1 MTDKK
6 LENLAYRL
14 QDMNSLRNLFSEL
27 NFDFEDKPVNKDNWN
42 DEQKQ
47 MVLEARVIA
56 KKNDYKIYYIQTD
69 TDSLKQWKG
78 ISSKI
83 IKDNQGFCMVC
94 SHNPG
99 GFKWVFSSLS
109 KEFSKSFSETRHVPI
124 DIKPNVGVPKTFVDF
139 LECIR
144 ISKDSTTISIISQIS
159 DAFDTFAVQIHDELT
174 VNVFEALKVLAEGI
188 ISDKSNNLTLNEQTL
203 KDIREPTFILLYR
216 IMFVLYAED
225 RSIFPEEKFYYDN
238 FSLKWIKNNWIL
250 KSDHSVEEYGVH
262 KRIQRLFRLIEM
274 GSEELDYKP
283 EEFFMRSYYGRLF
296 DRKIHSKLEKWSIP
310 NKNLLDAVGLLTR
323 TRDKKGNYFFLDYAA
338 LETRH
343 LGAIYEHLLEYHLT
357 VKDGKVDDLPNP
369 KERKSTGSY
378 YTPQYIVDYIV
389 ENTVGP
395 LIDNIVKKTD
405 DPSEQVDNI
414 LDLNVL
420 DPAMGSG
427 HFLVG
432 ATNYIAKRICQI
444 EYGEEVTEQAFV
456 ERKRD
461 VARRCVYGVDINPLA
476 VDLASVS
483 LWLETLSSE
492 KPLSFLSAHLK
503 SGNSLIGS
511 SIDDILE
518 KQTTLIESAKGRTR
532 FKKIVRDFIML
543 ETLDDDTAQAVK
555 AKIAKYDNM
564 QSKGTT
570 YYDLKFLLDAKV
582 AKSFG
587 VDVPPIGDFVHKI
600 GENSLDY
607 HLEDNAWQ
615 EVKEASMKHLFFH
628 WDLEFLDIFYDSDGK
643 RKANPGFDAVVG
655 NPPYVRQES
664 IGKFKN
670 VMQLSKNNS
679 LGLKN
684 CIIPSKMDLGGYFYY
699 HSLNILKNKGKLGFI
714 TSDGW
719 MSVNYGKS
727 LQKVLLNICDITAI
741 MKTEFNIF
749 EDADTKT
756 VTLTLE
762 KNNKHMH
769 DKNLHNVKIIYFKNK
784 NEFTSLITEHI
795 KEKPQHELTEGN
807 WNHYFQNE
815 MISSKINMM
824 QMRDAG
830 SIKRGKVTGYRDFFI
845 LSQSTINEYNIPAK
859 YLCPVIPSGVHSCL
873 LTSDCVTEY
882 LLNVNESK
890 DELLKNDDGKKV
902 LKYIE
907 SAERT
912 KIIIKRGSLRT
923 NTKISE
929 LPTMKA
935 RRLWYSLKLGISPP
949 MFLSRLINQQVRIY
963 ENNNTFHTI
972 NTFVYFTPNDVS
984 LLHAFLAYFASPWFS
999 LYLEKNAHPMGGGA
1013 LSVETIDYKNSP
1025 VPNFK
1030 NLSKSNIEKMKKAW
1044 CNYREDFDQKKLDSV
1059 VLKILGF
1066 TAEEIKQI
1074 GEELEDIRNKRL
1086 NSK

>member
-1 MTDKK
+1 MTNKK

-14 QDMNSLRNLFSEL
+14 QDMNSLRDLFSEL

-56 KKNDYKIYYIQTD
+56 KKKDYKIYYIQTD

-139 LECIR
+139 LEGIR
-144 ISKDSTTISIISQIS
+144 IGKDSAAISIISQIS
-159 DAFDTFAVQIHDELT
+159 SAFDTFAIQIHDELT
-174 VNVFEALKVLAEGI
+174 VNVFEALKILAEGI
-188 ISDKSNNLTLNEQTL
+188 ISDKSNNLTLNEQVLT
-203 KDIREPTFILLYR
+203 DIREPTFILLYR

-250 KSDHSVEEYGVH
+250 KSDHSVEEYMVQ
-262 KRIQRLFRLIEM
+262 KRIQKLFRLIEI

-296 DRKIHSKLEKWSIP
+296 DRKIHSKLERWNIP
-310 NKNLLDAVGLLTR
+310 NKNLLDAIGLLTR
-323 TRDKKGNYFFLDYAA
+323 TCDKKGNYFFLDYAA

-395 LIDNIVKKTD
+395 LIDNIVKNTD
-405 DPSEQVDNI
+405 DPSEQIDNI

-444 EYGEEVTEQAFV
+444 EYGEDVTEQAFV

-511 SIDDILE
+511 SINGILE
-518 KQTTLIESAKGRTR
+518 KQTTLIESARGRTQ

-543 ETLDDDTAQAVK
+543 ETLDDDTAQTVK
-555 AKIAKYDNM
+555 AKTVKYTNM
-564 QSKGTT
+564 QEKGTT
-570 YYDLKFLLDAKV
+570 HYKLRVMLDAKV
-582 AKSFG
+582 AKLFG
-587 VDVPPIGDFVHKI
+587 IDVPPIGDFVHKI
-600 GENSLDY
+600 GEGSLDFY
-607 HLEDNAWQ
+607 SDKRWRSVEKVSEEH
-615 EVKEASMKHLFFH
+615 SFFH
-628 WDLEFLDIFYDSDGK
+628 WDLEFLDIFYGEDGK
-643 RKANPGFDAVVG
+643 RKKNPGFDAVVG
-655 NPPYVRQES
+655 NPPYFNLTS
-664 IGKFKN
+664 
-670 VMQLSKNNS
+670 
-679 LGLKN
+679 
-684 CIIPSKMDLGGYFYY
+684 D
-699 HSLNILKNKGKLGFI
+699 HILKKISDYNELKHGVLNSAALFMKKGMNLLCKDDKEGFLGFI
-714 TSDGW
+714 IP
-719 MSVNYGKS
+719 KS
-727 LQKVLLNICDITAI
+727 FLIIDSW
-741 MKTEFNIF
+741 
-749 EDADTKT
+749 
-756 VTLTLE
+756 
-762 KNNKHMH
+762 KH
-769 DKNLHNVKIIYFKNK
+769 I
-784 NEFTSLITEHI
+784 
-795 KEKPQHELTEGN
+795 
-807 WNHYFQNE
+807 
-815 MISSKINMM
+815 
-824 QMRDAG
+824 
-830 SIKRGKVTGYRDFFI
+830 RDFI
-845 LSQSTINEYNIPAK
+845 L
-859 YLCPVIPSGVHSCL
+859 
-873 LTSDCVTEY
+873 D
-882 LLNVNESK
+882 
-890 DELLKNDDGKKV
+890 
-902 LKYIE
+902 
-907 SAERT
+907 
-912 KIIIKRGSLRT
+912 KIIISVNDVGKQWKNVGLEQVIIVVKNKSRNDKTPTNVLTDFKLVNVIPQRWFKEHGGILTGLNKEMQRIVDKMENKSVKLATIAAMPRGAYVPKSEYIQKSKNSCHVLGGTNVERYLIKNGNKRKPNRYLTINDPKLKSKQKIFEKKGIIYQRLTSSVPKIVATIENKKRPTDDTLHNLIITDNDYSYNEIAAILNSDLMTFYLRYAIINNSTLTIDLDVGYMGKIPIKRSTNSLSKQVLTIIKNKQIISDKRDELFKIICNDVEPE
-923 NTKISE
+923 NTSKKLKLWHSLDFKEFLYELKKQKINLKSKDCDEYKKDFYRIKKNVLE
-929 LPTMKA
+929 LKNQIQKA
-935 RRLWYSLKLGISPP
+935 NDELNRIVYETYSLCK
-949 MFLSRLINQQVRIY
+949 
-963 ENNNTFHTI
+963 
-972 NTFVYFTPNDVS
+972 
-984 LLHAFLAYFASPWFS
+984 
-999 LYLEKNAHPMGGGA
+999 
-1013 LSVETIDYKNSP
+1013 
-1025 VPNFK
+1025 
-1030 NLSKSNIEKMKKAW
+1030 
-1044 CNYREDFDQKKLDSV
+1044 
-1059 VLKILGF
+1059 
-1066 TAEEIKQI
+1066 EEIQLIEGLIKKDHI
-1074 GEELEDIRNKRL
+1074 
-1086 NSK
+1086 

>member
-6 LENLAYRL
+6 LENLACRL

-144 ISKDSTTISIISQIS
+144 IVKDSTTISIISQIS

-174 VNVFEALKVLAEGI
+174 VNVFEALKILAEGI

-283 EEFFMRSYYGRLF
+283 EEFFMRSYYGRMF

-570 YYDLKFLLDAKV
+570 YYDLKCLLDAKV

-600 GENSLDY
+600 GENSLDFY
-607 HLEDNAWQ
+607 SDERWQ
-615 EVKEASMKHLFFH
+615 QVKKVSEGHSFFH
-628 WDLEFLDIFYDSDGK
+628 WDLEFLDIFYGEDGK
-643 RKANPGFDAVVG
+643 RKKNPGFDGVVG
-655 NPPYVRQES
+655 NPPYFNLAANDILRNCSDYSFLANGVLNASSLFTKKGMDLLLNDGYLGFIIPKSFLIVESWKPVRNFILDYSLIRVNDVGKQWDEVGLEQAIITVMKNHEKVNTEVLAKFQNIDIISQKLFKTRGVILTCLDKKKLKLVEKIEKDS
-664 IGKFKN
+664 IYLDKIAEMPRGITIKSSEYFSENKN
-670 VMQLSKNNS
+670 NFVQILGGTNIERFLVKDGNKRKPNRFLKSDDSRVLSKKKIFDKKRILYQNIASSIPKIISTLEETKLPTDDTINNLILTNSKYSYEDVLAILNSDVITFYLRYAIINNS
-679 LGLKN
+679 ELTVHLDKPYLGKIPIKN
-684 CIIPSKMDLGGYFYY
+684 PKRTLTKIIS
-699 HSLNILKNKGKLGFI
+699 NILKNKKLMDKHNKKFL
-714 TSDGW
+714 
-719 MSVNYGKS
+719 NR
-727 LQKVLLNICDITAI
+727 LQEHAYNVHISKKLEAYYEMNFS
-741 MKTEFNIF
+741 EFMQ
-749 EDADTKT
+749 E
-756 VTLTLE
+756 LE
-762 KNNKHMH
+762 NNK
-769 DKNLHNVKIIYFKNK
+769 VKITLK
-784 NEFTSLITEHI
+784 
-795 KEKPQHELTEGN
+795 Q
-807 WNHYFQNE
+807 
-815 MISSKINMM
+815 
-824 QMRDAG
+824 
-830 SIKRGKVTGYRDFFI
+830 
-845 LSQSTINEYNIPAK
+845 
-859 YLCPVIPSGVHSCL
+859 
-873 LTSDCVTEY
+873 
-882 LLNVNESK
+882 K
-890 DELLKNDDGKKV
+890 DEWEDYFNDHSSLV
-902 LKYIE
+902 LKLSKEIKKNIE
-907 SAERT
+907 QVNHMVFEVYGLTKDET
-912 KIIIKRGSLRT
+912 KIIQST
-923 NTKISE
+923 
-929 LPTMKA
+929 
-935 RRLWYSLKLGISPP
+935 
-949 MFLSRLINQQVRIY
+949 LIEYDKV
-963 ENNNTFHTI
+963 
-972 NTFVYFTPNDVS
+972 
-984 LLHAFLAYFASPWFS
+984 
-999 LYLEKNAHPMGGGA
+999 
-1013 LSVETIDYKNSP
+1013 
-1025 VPNFK
+1025 
-1030 NLSKSNIEKMKKAW
+1030 
-1044 CNYREDFDQKKLDSV
+1044 
-1059 VLKILGF
+1059 
-1066 TAEEIKQI
+1066 
-1074 GEELEDIRNKRL
+1074 
-1086 NSK
+1086 

>member
-6 LENLAYRL
+6 LENLACRL

-144 ISKDSTTISIISQIS
+144 IAKDSTTISIISQIS

-174 VNVFEALKVLAEGI
+174 VNVFEALKMLAEGI

-405 DPSEQVDNI
+405 DPSEQIDNI

-444 EYGEEVTEQAFV
+444 EYGEEVTEQSICRTQ
-456 ERKRD
+456 ERCCQTMCL
-461 VARRCVYGVDINPLA
+461 RC
-476 VDLASVS
+476 
-483 LWLETLSSE
+483 
-492 KPLSFLSAHLK
+492 
-503 SGNSLIGS
+503 
-511 SIDDILE
+511 
-518 KQTTLIESAKGRTR
+518 
-532 FKKIVRDFIML
+532 
-543 ETLDDDTAQAVK
+543 
-555 AKIAKYDNM
+555 
-564 QSKGTT
+564 
-570 YYDLKFLLDAKV
+570 
-582 AKSFG
+582 
-587 VDVPPIGDFVHKI
+587 
-600 GENSLDY
+600 
-607 HLEDNAWQ
+607 
-615 EVKEASMKHLFFH
+615 
-628 WDLEFLDIFYDSDGK
+628 
-643 RKANPGFDAVVG
+643 
-655 NPPYVRQES
+655 
-664 IGKFKN
+664 
-670 VMQLSKNNS
+670 
-679 LGLKN
+679 
-684 CIIPSKMDLGGYFYY
+684 
-699 HSLNILKNKGKLGFI
+699 
-714 TSDGW
+714 
-719 MSVNYGKS
+719 
-727 LQKVLLNICDITAI
+727 
-741 MKTEFNIF
+741 
-749 EDADTKT
+749 
-756 VTLTLE
+756 
-762 KNNKHMH
+762 
-769 DKNLHNVKIIYFKNK
+769 
-784 NEFTSLITEHI
+784 
-795 KEKPQHELTEGN
+795 
-807 WNHYFQNE
+807 
-815 MISSKINMM
+815 
-824 QMRDAG
+824 
-830 SIKRGKVTGYRDFFI
+830 
-845 LSQSTINEYNIPAK
+845 
-859 YLCPVIPSGVHSCL
+859 
-873 LTSDCVTEY
+873 
-882 LLNVNESK
+882 
-890 DELLKNDDGKKV
+890 
-902 LKYIE
+902 
-907 SAERT
+907 
-912 KIIIKRGSLRT
+912 
-923 NTKISE
+923 
-929 LPTMKA
+929 
-935 RRLWYSLKLGISPP
+935 
-949 MFLSRLINQQVRIY
+949 
-963 ENNNTFHTI
+963 
-972 NTFVYFTPNDVS
+972 
-984 LLHAFLAYFASPWFS
+984 
-999 LYLEKNAHPMGGGA
+999 
-1013 LSVETIDYKNSP
+1013 
-1025 VPNFK
+1025 
-1030 NLSKSNIEKMKKAW
+1030 
-1044 CNYREDFDQKKLDSV
+1044 
-1059 VLKILGF
+1059 
-1066 TAEEIKQI
+1066 
-1074 GEELEDIRNKRL
+1074 
-1086 NSK
+1086 